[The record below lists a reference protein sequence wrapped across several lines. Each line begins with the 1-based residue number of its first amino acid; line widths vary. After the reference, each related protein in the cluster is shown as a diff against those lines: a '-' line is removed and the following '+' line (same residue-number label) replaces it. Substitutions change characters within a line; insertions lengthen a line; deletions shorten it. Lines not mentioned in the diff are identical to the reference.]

1 MRKPHRLIGRIRRLR
16 ISQRLFLMVVLA
28 ICLPFLLYGL
38 LAYGSSNAVVQRKLN
53 QVLDNAL
60 ARTAI
65 SIENSV
71 GNAKNQ
77 CIDFSYLEIVQD
89 ILQHYDTYNDRMKN
103 QAMLD
108 FTEEMSTK
116 YIFGNIISE
125 VNVYTLEG
133 ESVNLYNSS
142 PFLIHPKQELL
153 SAFLEQC
160 LRENGRCIFTAINGS
175 QEDRMPFAP
184 DQDRETILLGKA
196 VKERDTGRVIG
207 SLVAAIPEDE
217 ITRLFDLMGE
227 EAGSRIV
234 LQDASGLIIASND
247 RRFPSGTSG
256 ADALSAGELGRCV
269 TFSDELS
276 TVNWTIVSFV
286 GQDYFRSDSRILF
299 LSIGVFGMILLM
311 CGLLCASLFSCSI
324 TLPLSEVVDGV
335 SRIRESKLEL
345 SLQEEGNDEI
355 AFLCRHINLMSRRI
369 QELVDDIKKQE
380 RERRILEIQALQLQ
394 INPHALSN
402 TLNTISFMAKIRREE
417 TIESLINSVIDLL
430 RGSMETKSAYHTVR
444 AELGLLQNYL
454 QIQEC
459 QKLGRF
465 SVRFEVENDI
475 LDKWIPKFILQPIV
489 ENSIIHGI
497 EPSKRRGSIIIC
509 GKRTED
515 GLLFSVTDNGVGMTA
530 EKIREVLAAKA
541 QVRIGVAN
549 VRERLELS
557 FGAPY
562 GLAMES
568 CPGHWTAV
576 RLLLPVIDS
585 DPS

>member
-1 MRKPHRLIGRIRRLR
+1 MRTPHRLIERIRRLR

-38 LAYGSSNAVVQRKLN
+38 LAYGSSTAVVQRKLN

-196 VKERDTGRVIG
+196 VKERDTGRVSG

-247 RRFPSGTSG
+247 RRFPSGTSS
-256 ADALSAGELGRCV
+256 ADAFSSGDFSSYV
-269 TFSDELS
+269 TFSDELD
-276 TVNWTIVSFV
+276 TINWTIVSFV
-286 GQDYFRSDSRILF
+286 AQDYFRSDSQILF
-299 LSIGVFGMILLM
+299 LSIGVFGLILLA
-311 CGLLCASLFSCSI
+311 CGLLCASLFSYSI
-324 TLPLSEVVDGV
+324 TLPLSEVVEGV

-345 SLQEEGNDEI
+345 SLREEGNDEI
-355 AFLCRHINLMSRRI
+355 AFLCCHINLMSHRI

-444 AELGLLQNYL
+444 AELGLLENYL
-454 QIQEC
+454 RIQEC

-465 SVRFEVENDI
+465 SVRFEVEDAI

-489 ENSIIHGI
+489 ENAVIHGI
-497 EPSKRRGSIIIC
+497 EPSKRRGRIIIC

-515 GLLFSVTDNGVGMTA
+515 GLLFSVTDNGSGMTA
-530 EKIREVLAAKA
+530 EKLREVLAAKA

-549 VRERLELS
+549 VRERIELS

-568 CPGHWTAV
+568 CPGHWTTV
-576 RLLLPVIDS
+576 RLLLPAIDS

>member
-1 MRKPHRLIGRIRRLR
+1 MRTPHRLIERIRRLR

-247 RRFPSGTSG
+247 RRFPSGTSS
-256 ADALSAGELGRCV
+256 ADAFSSGDFSSYV
-269 TFSDELS
+269 TFSDELD
-276 TVNWTIVSFV
+276 TINWTIVSFV
-286 GQDYFRSDSRILF
+286 AQDYFRSDSQILF
-299 LSIGVFGMILLM
+299 LSIGVFGLILLA
-311 CGLLCASLFSCSI
+311 CGLLCASLFSYSI
-324 TLPLSEVVDGV
+324 TLPLSEVVEGV

-345 SLQEEGNDEI
+345 SLREEGNDEI
-355 AFLCRHINLMSRRI
+355 AFLCRHINLMSHRI
-369 QELVDDIKKQE
+369 QELVEDIKKQE

-444 AELGLLQNYL
+444 AELGLLENYL
-454 QIQEC
+454 RIQEC

-465 SVRFEVENDI
+465 SVRFEVEDAI

-489 ENSIIHGI
+489 ENAVIHGI
-497 EPSKRRGSIIIC
+497 EPSKRRGRIIIC

-549 VRERLELS
+549 VRERIELS

-568 CPGHWTAV
+568 CPGHWTTV
-576 RLLLPVIDS
+576 RLLLPAIDS